1 MFGEARLRAILAVQA
16 QATAAIVQN
25 SIARDTALRLC
36 HENTEKVILQSS
48 KDALELLR
56 AVDQPVREPQKLEQ
70 VTV

>member
-25 SIARDTALRLC
+25 SIDLRRC

-56 AVDQPVREPQKLEQ
+56 AVEHPVREPQKLEQ